1 MLEDLLKEIVQMQDQ
16 LDASVI
22 GCSLSPVFGAPY
34 LFSLDVVALYG
45 GKELN
50 LLITEV
56 ISHDDAVILASA
68 AADSFDEL
76 ERLAREQLEDN
87 LERCFHC
94 ERLMPE
100 LKRKENLLCT
110 HCINEGWVID
120 KEADSGAPIAVKYE
134 DVEQGA

>member
-22 GCSLSPVFGAPY
+22 GCSLSPIFGAPY
-34 LFSLDVVALYG
+34 LFSLEVVALYG

-50 LLITEV
+50 LPIDEV
-56 ISHDDAVILASA
+56 INHDDAVIFASA

-87 LERCFHC
+87 LERCFRC
-94 ERLMPE
+94 ECLMPE
-100 LKRKENLLCT
+100 LKCKENLLCT
-110 HCINEGWVID
+110 HCTEAGWVIET
-120 KEADSGAPIAVKYE
+120 EADSGVPVAVKYE
-134 DVEQGA
+134 DVEEGA